1 MKLAKFLTV
10 LLLLCMGVMSCED
23 EKDDT
28 VYEQAIVKL
37 QEGADTC
44 NTFMII
50 IKKDDAVKED
60 WYKPENLPS
69 KFRVNGLSVL
79 INYTVSNKKHNC
91 GFGGNKPVIVINQIK
106 KNQ

>member
-1 MKLAKFLTV
+1 MKPLTILLALFF
-10 LLLLCMGVMSCED
+10 CMGIVGCE
-23 EKDDT
+23 EKDDDI
-28 VYEQAIVKL
+28 VYEQAVVKL

-44 NTFMII
+44 NAFMII
-50 IKKDDAVKED
+50 IKKDDDVKED

-69 KFRVNGLSVL
+69 NFQVNGLSVL

-91 GFGGNKPVIVINQIK
+91 GFGGNKPVIVINHIK